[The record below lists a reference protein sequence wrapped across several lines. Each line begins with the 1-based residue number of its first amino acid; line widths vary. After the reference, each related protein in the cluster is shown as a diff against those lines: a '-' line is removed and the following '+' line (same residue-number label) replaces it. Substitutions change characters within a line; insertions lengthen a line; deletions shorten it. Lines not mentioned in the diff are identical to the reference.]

1 MKKNHLNTSKLFIVR
16 LIMPFIPETR
26 GFGFKRTLYKWA
38 GVTIGKDVRI
48 CSSTRIIGSGQLAI
62 GDHTWIGPDCLLSVS
77 SSVEIGSYC
86 NLAPRVLLV
95 TGTHEI
101 DVAGLSIAGK
111 GYNEDIE
118 IGDGV
123 WLCARTTVLGGTV
136 IGNKSILAAG
146 AVAKGSYGGLELLA
160 GTLAHTVKKL
170 DEA

>member
-1 MKKNHLNTSKLFIVR
+1 MNHLNTCRLYIVR
-16 LIMPFIPETR
+16 LILPFIPETR
-26 GFGFKRTLYKWA
+26 GFGFKRMLYTWA
-38 GVTIGKDVRI
+38 GVTVGRDVRI

-77 SSVEIGSYC
+77 SSVVIGSHC

-101 DVAGLSIAGK
+101 DVAGQSIAGK

-118 IGDGV
+118 IGTGV
-123 WLCARTTVLGGTV
+123 WLCAGTTVLGGTV

-146 AVAKGSYGGLELLA
+146 SVVKGNHGELELLA
-160 GTLAHTVKKL
+160 GTLAQTVKKL